1 VADLD
6 AARAKRWWKTGRR
19 IASLERAAAFVDDV
33 GFALLFPKANV
44 ALPSLWEAA
53 SDREMRD
60 LGREWGP
67 DAERIWGWKDELP
80 QAGLAWYGRFLRGH
94 PSFLSPSLLADLYPW
109 SGRPEDFEEAE
120 LSPTAHRIARMLL
133 KSGALPTGAVREA
146 LDIEGRRGNER
157 FTGALTELGRALVV
171 TNYGVEDEGAGWP
184 SATLELTARAFRL
197 NRRRDP
203 ARGRLRA
210 AETFLST
217 VLLAKPGEL
226 GAAFGWPARE
236 ARAALDRLVAA
247 RVAEKA
253 EGAYR
258 RVTRAGPRRPPRA
271 AVRGTSSA
279 TRRPRRS
286 ASP

>member
-1 VADLD
+1 VQDLD
-6 AARAKRWWKTGRR
+6 AERAKRWWKTGRR
-19 IASLERAAAFVDDV
+19 IASLERAAAFLDDV

-53 SDREMRD
+53 SDREIRD

-80 QAGLAWYGRFLRGH
+80 QEGLAWYGRFLRGH
-94 PSFLSPSLLADLYPW
+94 PSFLSPALLADLYPRA
-109 SGRPEDFEEAE
+109 GRADDFEDAS

-133 KSGALPTGAVREA
+133 KSGALPTGAIREA
-146 LDIEGRRGNER
+146 LDVDGRRGSER

-171 TNYGVEDEGAGWP
+171 TNFGVEEEGSGWP
-184 SATLELTARAFRL
+184 SATLELTARAFRIP
-197 NRRRDP
+197 RRRDP

-210 AETFLST
+210 AETFLGT

-226 GAAFGWPARE
+226 GAAFGWSAKD
-236 ARAALDRLVAA
+236 ARAALDELVARGTA
-247 RVAEKA
+247 VRV

-258 RVTRAGPRRPPRA
+258 LATPVDRRRRGP
-271 AVRGTSSA
+271 
-279 TRRPRRS
+279 
-286 ASP
+286 